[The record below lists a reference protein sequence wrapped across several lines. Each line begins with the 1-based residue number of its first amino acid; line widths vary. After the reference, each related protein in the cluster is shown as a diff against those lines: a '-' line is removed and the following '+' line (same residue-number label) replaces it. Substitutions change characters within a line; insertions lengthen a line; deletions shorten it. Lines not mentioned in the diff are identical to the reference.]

1 MKRLAIFAVLIA
13 FNATAFADDAPGF
26 ARIALDTAHR
36 DALIEGAIW
45 YPADAGGEPLVLG
58 ENAIFVGVPV
68 REDAAVAEGRH
79 PVVLLSHG
87 LGGRFRTLAWLAA
100 GLADRGAI
108 VVSVNHPKSTTLDFD
123 LRQAADHWT
132 RVQDLRRALDR
143 LLSDPR
149 WIDSID
155 ESRIMAAGFS
165 YGGWTA
171 LSMGGVTANL
181 TSFAAYCEQFV
192 HQDTVCQ
199 DLARAGVDLR
209 ALDVDRWD
217 ASYKD
222 GRISAVAAIDPWL
235 HHGLQSGNVKNLV
248 DNVLL
253 IGLGSGTD
261 RNLTKVFSTSD
272 SGSSTLLP
280 SVSMEIIA
288 PARHFTALLACKP
301 VGAAI
306 LREEGDDPVCDDPE
320 GTDRNA
326 VHRRIVSLIAEH
338 LGLGG

>member
-108 VVSVNHPKSTTLDFD
+108 VVSVNHPTSTTLDFD

-171 LSMGGVTANL
+171 LSMGGATANL

-235 HHGLQSGNVKNLV
+235 HHGLQSGNVKSLV

>member
-36 DALIEGAIW
+36 EALIEGAIW

-100 GLADRGAI
+100 GLAERGAI
-108 VVSVNHPKSTTLDFD
+108 IVSVNHPKSTTLDFD

-171 LSMGGVTANL
+171 LSMGGITASL
-181 TSFAAYCEQFV
+181 ASFAAYCEQFV